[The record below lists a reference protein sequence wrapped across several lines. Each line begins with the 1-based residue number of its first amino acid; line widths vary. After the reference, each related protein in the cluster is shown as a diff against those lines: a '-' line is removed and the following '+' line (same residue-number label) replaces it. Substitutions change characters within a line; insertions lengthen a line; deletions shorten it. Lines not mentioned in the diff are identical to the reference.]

1 MSKTHLKVK
10 YKKQEKEFDYIDN
23 YDKFLEKCSKEFQL
37 NKQEIK
43 NLKLYQIDEEGD
55 ELIIENENDY
65 QNNLEPNDNVEI
77 TYNLKLIE
85 NKKSLEKIEE
95 EKSSELSTLK
105 QKTETNSHYRNENNG
120 GIYSD
125 ELSKLKEEMV
135 NEFKSIT
142 KEIEMDLKKVLKRN
156 INDIKSYLIG
166 LGDQILNI
174 QNDLKT
180 LKQNIHISS
189 KNNSNSFQNNNWSL
203 DKEIE
208 TLKNK
213 IDKIYIELKNKNNK
227 INDKNED
234 LLSKEYED
242 NSEKFYG
249 CNFEKEKIELNY
261 NYDYLIKNK
270 KIKFSLTLL
279 NNGTLSWPKNSMIY
293 GKTKDN
299 ELEVKSI
306 INNNN
311 EVSPKQ
317 QINPII
323 SLTLQNIK
331 NEDKTYNLPL
341 KLVFPN
347 KSSNIKQNKFNLQFS
362 IQKSKKEIDYSINET
377 PKFISDNNEEY
388 ESSDNSS

>member
-1 MSKTHLKVK
+1 MVVQYQNEERK
-10 YKKQEKEFDYIDN
+10 FDLISN
-23 YDKFLEKCSKEFQL
+23 YDEFLKKCKNEFQI
-37 NKQEIK
+37 NDEEIR
-43 NLKLYQIDEEGD
+43 NLKIYKIDEED
-55 ELIIENENDY
+55 RLDIENENDY
-65 QNNLEPNDNVEI
+65 KDNLEPNDNNEI
-77 TYNLKLIE
+77 IFILLSNKTKNLKE
-85 NKKSLEKIEE
+85 ELEKIEE
-95 EKSSELSTLK
+95 ENYSDYTHK
-105 QKTETNSHYRNENNG
+105 QIITENESYVVKNSKDG
-120 GIYSD
+120 GID
-125 ELSKLKEEMV
+125 NEEISKFKEEMIK
-135 NEFKSIT
+135 EFKTISN
-142 KEIEMDLKKVLKRN
+142 EMEMNIKKVLKRN

-331 NEDKTYNLPL
+331 NKDKTYNLPL

-347 KSSNIKQNKFNLQFS
+347 ESSNIKQNKFNLQFS

>member
-1 MSKTHLKVK
+1 M
-10 YKKQEKEFDYIDN
+10 
-23 YDKFLEKCSKEFQL
+23 
-37 NKQEIK
+37 
-43 NLKLYQIDEEGD
+43 
-55 ELIIENENDY
+55 
-65 QNNLEPNDNVEI
+65 
-77 TYNLKLIE
+77 
-85 NKKSLEKIEE
+85 
-95 EKSSELSTLK
+95 
-105 QKTETNSHYRNENNG
+105 
-120 GIYSD
+120 
-125 ELSKLKEEMV
+125 
-135 NEFKSIT
+135 
-142 KEIEMDLKKVLKRN
+142 
-156 INDIKSYLIG
+156 
-166 LGDQILNI
+166 
-174 QNDLKT
+174 
-180 LKQNIHISS
+180 KQNIHISS

-213 IDKIYIELKNKNNK
+213 IDKIYNELKNKNNK

-331 NEDKTYNLPL
+331 NKDKTYNLPL

-347 KSSNIKQNKFNLQFS
+347 ESSNIKQNKFNLQFS

>member
-1 MSKTHLKVK
+1 MVVQYQNEERK
-10 YKKQEKEFDYIDN
+10 FDLISN
-23 YDKFLEKCSKEFQL
+23 YDEFLKKCKNEFQI
-37 NKQEIK
+37 NDEEIR
-43 NLKLYQIDEEGD
+43 NLKIYKIDEED
-55 ELIIENENDY
+55 RLDIENENDY
-65 QNNLEPNDNVEI
+65 KDNLEPNDNNEI
-77 TYNLKLIE
+77 IFILLSNKTKNLKE
-85 NKKSLEKIEE
+85 ELEKIEE
-95 EKSSELSTLK
+95 ENYSDYTHK
-105 QKTETNSHYRNENNG
+105 QIITENESYVVKNSKDG
-120 GIYSD
+120 GID
-125 ELSKLKEEMV
+125 NEEISKFKVEMIK
-135 NEFKSIT
+135 EFKTISN
-142 KEIEMDLKKVLKRN
+142 EMEMNIKKVLKRN

-180 LKQNIHISS
+180 LKQNIYISS

-347 KSSNIKQNKFNLQFS
+347 ESSNIKQNKFNLQFS

>member
-1 MSKTHLKVK
+1 MVVQYQNEERKFGLIS
-10 YKKQEKEFDYIDN
+10 N
-23 YDKFLEKCSKEFQL
+23 YDEFLKKCKNEFQI
-37 NKQEIK
+37 NDEEIR
-43 NLKLYQIDEEGD
+43 NLKIYKIDEED
-55 ELIIENENDY
+55 RLDIENENDY
-65 QNNLEPNDNVEI
+65 KDNLEPNDNNEI
-77 TYNLKLIE
+77 IFILLSNKTKNLKE
-85 NKKSLEKIEE
+85 ELEKIEE
-95 EKSSELSTLK
+95 ENYSDYTHK
-105 QKTETNSHYRNENNG
+105 QIITENESYVVKNSKDG
-120 GIYSD
+120 GID
-125 ELSKLKEEMV
+125 NEEISKFKVEMIK
-135 NEFKSIT
+135 EFKTISN
-142 KEIEMDLKKVLKRN
+142 EMEMNIKKVLKRN

-213 IDKIYIELKNKNNK
+213 IDKIYNELKNKNNK

-362 IQKSKKEIDYSINET
+362 IQKSKKEIDYAINET